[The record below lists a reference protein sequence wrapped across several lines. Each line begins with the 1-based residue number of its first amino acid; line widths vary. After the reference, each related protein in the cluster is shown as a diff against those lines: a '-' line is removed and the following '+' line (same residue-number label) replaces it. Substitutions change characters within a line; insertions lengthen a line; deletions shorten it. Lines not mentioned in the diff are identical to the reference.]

1 MELLKL
7 SFAGAFGHDEVSWSK
22 EETVKYCKHSQPL
35 KHKLQVE
42 LPIGQSNS
50 PISKLLHTVIL
61 ASVGR
66 VIVNNYNNILILVQL

>member
-7 SFAGAFGHDEVSWSK
+7 SFAGAFGHGEVSWSK

-42 LPIGQSNS
+42 LPIGQSN
-50 PISKLLHTVIL
+50 PPIIISKLLHTVIL
-61 ASVGR
+61 ASVER
-66 VIVNNYNNILILVQL
+66 VIVNNYIS